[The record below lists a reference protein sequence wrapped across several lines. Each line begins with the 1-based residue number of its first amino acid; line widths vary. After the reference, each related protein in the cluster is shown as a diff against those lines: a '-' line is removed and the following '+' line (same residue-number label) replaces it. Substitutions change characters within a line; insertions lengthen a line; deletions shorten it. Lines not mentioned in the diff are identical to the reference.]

1 MSQAYELFVPT
12 VKHIRLIQSAMTEA
26 IEQEK
31 YNDKAKLLKANDEVL
46 AYFAKYRY
54 WWVSNSEMILDTKH
68 GNLWQAASDGNYYD
82 VENAKEYASQLKLAG
97 LTGVVELSLSLSLQ
111 PANVAAVA
119 IAPNGKKGIPLNH
132 FSKSRRV
139 G

>member
-1 MSQAYELFVPT
+1 MVA
-12 VKHIRLIQSAMTEA
+12 IAAGSANVGA
-26 IEQEK
+26 VIGV
-31 YNDKAKLLKANDEVL
+31 NVA
-46 AYFAKYRY
+46 F
-54 WWVSNSEMILDTKH
+54 
-68 GNLWQAASDGNYYD
+68 
-82 VENAKEYASQLKLAG
+82 LKLAG